1 MDDGVDYSKPWY
13 HGSPLKLDVLRT
25 GSTMTQ
31 WRDLAR
37 VFSHKPPIVSISD
50 DRRLQHNGTQPGC
63 LYEIAEPVAAGDVE
77 PHPRTTMSPG
87 DEWLT
92 HRELRLRLIGET
104 TVRPEEFLSDEDI
117 EAIKRWA
124 GSRSQ

>member
-37 VFSHKPPIVSISD
+37 VFSHMPPIVSISD
-50 DRRLQHNGTQPGC
+50 DRRLQHNGTQPGY
-63 LYEIAEPVAAGDVE
+63 LHEIAEPVGAADVE
-77 PHPRTTMSPG
+77 QHPRSTMGPG

-92 HRELRLRLIGET
+92 HRDLRLRLIGET
-104 TVRPEEFLSDEDI
+104 VVRPEEFLSDEDV
-117 EAIKRWA
+117 EALKRRA
-124 GSRSQ
+124 IADG

>member
-1 MDDGVDYSKPWY
+1 MDNDVDYSKPWY
-13 HGSPLKLDVLRT
+13 HGSPLRLDVLRT

-37 VFSHKPPIVSISD
+37 VFSHKPLIVSISD
-50 DRRLQHNGTQPGC
+50 GREIQHNGTRPGY
-63 LYEIAEPVAAGDVE
+63 LYEVAEPVAAEDVE
-77 PHPRTTMSPG
+77 LHPRTTMGPG

-104 TVRPEEFLSDEDI
+104 TVRSEEFLSDADI
-117 EAIKRWA
+117 EVLRQWA
-124 GSRSQ
+124 TLDS

>member
-1 MDDGVDYSKPWY
+1 MTNEVDYGGTWY
-13 HGSPLKLDVLRT
+13 HGSPLRLDVLRT

-37 VFSHKPPIVSISD
+37 VFSHKPSLVSISD
-50 DRRLQHNGTQPGC
+50 DRRIQHNGTLSGY
-63 LYEIAEPVAAGDVE
+63 LYAVAEPVAPEDVE
-77 PHPRTTMSPG
+77 QHPRTTMSPG

-104 TVRPEEFLSDEDI
+104 AVCPEEFLSDEDV
-117 EAIKRWA
+117 EALKRRA
-124 GSRSQ
+124 TSGR